1 MYWVKRQRY
10 LTDYLENCEGEDVHS
25 ANFRTE
31 IQAVELE
38 SVDLLKD
45 LHVSLDLVVDLENGR
60 CVTDSRLLQWWF
72 LIEREGKHR
81 ALLAEV
87 GDIALQRCNN
97 WTCPINLLKQLFL
110 NLIHLVT
117 RVLLEPLTV
126 LFTLITSDMYCLS
139 SRICS
144 SLFRFYLLLFL

>member
-1 MYWVKRQRY
+1 MFWVKRQRY
-10 LTDYLENCEGEDVHS
+10 LTDYLENGKGEDVHS

-45 LHVSLDLVVDLENGR
+45 LHMSLDLVVDLENGR
-60 CVTDSRLLQWWF
+60 CVTDSRLLQWWV
-72 LIEREGKHR
+72 LIEWEGEHR

-87 GDIALQRCNN
+87 DDIALQRCNN

-139 SRICS
+139 SRIFS
-144 SLFRFYLLLFL
+144 SLFRL